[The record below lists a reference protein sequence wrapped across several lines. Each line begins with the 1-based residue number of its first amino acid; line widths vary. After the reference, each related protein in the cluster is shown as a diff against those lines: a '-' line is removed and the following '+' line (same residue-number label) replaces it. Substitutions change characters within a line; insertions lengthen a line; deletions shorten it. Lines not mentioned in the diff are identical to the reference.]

1 MKAICKFKLR
11 QLGRLLSAGILL
23 LTLAAAPAVALN
35 KVHVVQRGETLSSIA
50 RRYNVPISVLAAQN
64 GIDNSDYIF
73 VGQRVVVPGSEAALA
88 PSLGIHTVR
97 IGESLPDIAALY
109 GVPLEKILFFN
120 GLDSPSTLWVGQPVL
135 VPVPAT
141 PGPPPLA
148 APVPIVVDRDATSH
162 QVRQGDTLY
171 SISRAYGVD
180 VQTLAIH
187 NRLQDAGRLFVGQT
201 LSLPRN
207 PPTAPGVGMSQP
219 VSQASSVIHT
229 VTLGDSLSS
238 IANRY
243 QVTVRDILLLN
254 GLNDASLI
262 WVGQNLA
269 LPLRADGSEP
279 LIVPVATPQ
288 PAAVPEPPL
297 PVVDPVPDQT
307 GLPQIPANFVH
318 IVQPGETLAD
328 IARRF
333 KSTALQVSDYNG
345 LTSRDLI
352 VPGQRLLIP
361 RRPAQAQGYMGKR
374 WVEIDL
380 SSQTLTAWD
389 DEDIYMHVKISSGLS
404 QYPTPVGHYNV
415 WHMNESQ
422 TMSGPGYSLPNVKF
436 NMYFHRGYA
445 MHGAY
450 WHNNFGQPMSRGC
463 VNMTETDAEQ
473 LYRFIDLGTEV
484 WVHG

>member
-1 MKAICKFKLR
+1 MKVLYKLR
-11 QLGRLLSAGILL
+11 PLARLLCAGILL
-23 LTLAAAPAVALN
+23 LAVAAAPAAALN
-35 KVHVVQRGETLSSIA
+35 RVHVVQRGETLSSIA
-50 RRYNVPISVLAAQN
+50 RRYDVPISVLAAHN

-73 VGQRVVVPGSEAALA
+73 VGQRVVVPVSETALT

-97 IGESLPDIAALY
+97 VGDSLTDIAALY

-120 GLDSPSTLWVGQPVL
+120 GMDSVSALWVGQPVL

-141 PGPPPLA
+141 PGPPPSAA
-148 APVPIVVDRDATSH
+148 APAPIVADPNATSH

-180 VQTLAIH
+180 IQTLATH
-187 NRLQDAGRLFVGQT
+187 NRLQDVGRLSVGQT

-207 PPTAPGVGMSQP
+207 PPTAPVVGTSQSMP
-219 VSQASSVIHT
+219 RSSSVVHT
-229 VTLGDSLSS
+229 VTLGDSLNS

-243 QVTVRDILLLN
+243 KVTVRDLMLLN
-254 GLNDASLI
+254 GLNHASLI

-269 LPLRADGSEP
+269 LPQRVDGSEP
-279 LIVPVATPQ
+279 LIVPAAVPQ
-288 PAAVPEPPL
+288 PAAAQEPPL
-297 PVVDPVPDQT
+297 PVVDPIPDQT
-307 GLPQIPANFVH
+307 GLPQLPSSFVH
-318 IVQPGETLAD
+318 IVKRGETLAD
-328 IARRF
+328 IAQRF
-333 KSTALQVSDYNG
+333 KATALQVSDYNG
-345 LTSRDLI
+345 LASRDLI

-374 WVEIDL
+374 WIEIDL

-389 DEDIYMHVKISSGLS
+389 DEDLYLHVKISSGLV
-404 QYPTPVGHYNV
+404 QYPTPVGHYNI
-415 WHMNESQ
+415 WHMNERQ
-422 TMSGPGYSLPNVKF
+422 TMSGPGYSLPNVRF
-436 NMYFHRGYA
+436 NMYFYQGYA

-463 VNMTETDAEQ
+463 VNMREEEAER
-473 LYRFIDLGTEV
+473 LYRFVDLGTEV

>member
-1 MKAICKFKLR
+1 MKITYKLR
-11 QLGRLLSAGILL
+11 HLGRLLCAGILL
-23 LTLAAAPAVALN
+23 LAVAAAPAAALN

-50 RRYNVPISVLAAQN
+50 RRYDVPISVLAAHN

-73 VGQRVVVPGSEAALA
+73 VGQRMVVPVSETALT

-97 IGESLPDIAALY
+97 VGDSLTDIAALY

-120 GLDSPSTLWVGQPVL
+120 GMDSPSALWVGQPVL

-141 PGPPPLA
+141 PGPPPSAA
-148 APVPIVVDRDATSH
+148 APAPIVADPNATSH

-180 VQTLAIH
+180 VQTLATH
-187 NRLQDAGRLFVGQT
+187 NRLQDVGRLFVGQT

-207 PPTAPGVGMSQP
+207 PPTAPAVGTSQSMP
-219 VSQASSVIHT
+219 RSSSVVHT
-229 VTLGDSLSS
+229 VTLGDSLNA
-238 IANRY
+238 IANRCK
-243 QVTVRDILLLN
+243 VTVRDLMLLN
-254 GLNDASLI
+254 GLDHASLL

-269 LPLRADGSEP
+269 LPQRVDGSEP
-279 LIVPVATPQ
+279 LIVPAAVPQ
-288 PAAVPEPPL
+288 PAAAQEPPL
-297 PVVDPVPDQT
+297 PVVDPIPDQT
-307 GLPQIPANFVH
+307 GLPQLPASFVH
-318 IVQPGETLAD
+318 IVKRGETLAD

-333 KSTALQVSDYNG
+333 KATALQVSNYNG
-345 LTSRDLI
+345 LESRDLI

-389 DEDIYMHVKISSGLS
+389 DENLFMHVKISSGLV

-450 WHNNFGQPMSRGC
+450 WHNSFGQPMSHGC
-463 VNMTETDAEQ
+463 VNMTEADAER

>member
-1 MKAICKFKLR
+1 MKVTYKLR
-11 QLGRLLSAGILL
+11 HLGRLLCAGILL
-23 LTLAAAPAVALN
+23 LAVAAAPAAALN

-50 RRYNVPISVLAAQN
+50 RRYDVPISVLAAHN

-73 VGQRVVVPGSEAALA
+73 VGQRVVVPVSETALT

-97 IGESLPDIAALY
+97 VGDSLTDIAALY

-120 GLDSPSTLWVGQPVL
+120 GMDSVSALWVGQPVL

-141 PGPPPLA
+141 PGPPPSAA
-148 APVPIVVDRDATSH
+148 APAPIVADPNATSH

-180 VQTLAIH
+180 IQTLATH
-187 NRLQDAGRLFVGQT
+187 NRLQDVGRLSVGQT

-207 PPTAPGVGMSQP
+207 PPTAPVVGTSQSMP
-219 VSQASSVIHT
+219 RASSVVHT
-229 VTLGDSLSS
+229 VTLGDSLNS

-243 QVTVRDILLLN
+243 KVTVRDLMLLN
-254 GLNDASLI
+254 GLNHASLI

-269 LPLRADGSEP
+269 LPQRVDGSEP
-279 LIVPVATPQ
+279 LIVPAAVPQ
-288 PAAVPEPPL
+288 PAAAQEPPL
-297 PVVDPVPDQT
+297 PVVDPIPDRT
-307 GLPQIPANFVH
+307 GLPQLPSSFVH
-318 IVQPGETLAD
+318 IVKRGETLAD
-328 IARRF
+328 IAQRF
-333 KSTALQVSDYNG
+333 KATALQVSDYNG
-345 LTSRDLI
+345 LASRDLI

-374 WVEIDL
+374 WIEIDL

-389 DEDIYMHVKISSGLS
+389 DEDLYMHVKISSGLV
-404 QYPTPVGHYNV
+404 QYPTPVGHYNI
-415 WHMNESQ
+415 WHMNERQ
-422 TMSGPGYSLPNVKF
+422 TMSGPGYSLPNVRF
-436 NMYFHRGYA
+436 NMYFYQGYA

-450 WHNNFGQPMSRGC
+450 WHNNFGQPMSHGC
-463 VNMTETDAEQ
+463 VNMREEEAER
-473 LYRFIDLGTEV
+473 LYRFVDLGTEV

>member
-1 MKAICKFKLR
+1 MKVMYKLR
-11 QLGRLLSAGILL
+11 RLGRLLSAAILL
-23 LTLAAAPAVALN
+23 LAVAAAPAAALN
-35 KVHVVQRGETLSSIA
+35 KIHVVQRGETLSSIA
-50 RRYNVPISVLAAQN
+50 RRYDIPISVLAAKN

-73 VGQRVVVPGSEAALA
+73 VGQRVVVPASETALS

-97 IGESLPDIAALY
+97 VGDSLIDIAALY

-120 GLDSPSTLWVGQPVL
+120 GMDSPSALWVGQPVL

-141 PGPPPLA
+141 PGPPPSAA
-148 APVPIVVDRDATSH
+148 APAPIVVDPNATSH

-180 VQTLAIH
+180 IQTLATH
-187 NRLQDAGRLFVGQT
+187 NRLQDVGRLFVGQT

-207 PPTAPGVGMSQP
+207 PPTAPAVGTSHSLP
-219 VSQASSVIHT
+219 LSSSVVHT
-229 VTLGDSLSS
+229 VTLGDSLNS

-243 QVTVRDILLLN
+243 KVTVRDVMLLN
-254 GLNDASLI
+254 GLDHASLI
-262 WVGQNLA
+262 WVGQNLV
-269 LPLRADGSEP
+269 LPRRADGSEP
-279 LIVPVATPQ
+279 LIVP
-288 PAAVPEPPL
+288 AAVPQPTAGHEPPL
-297 PVVDPVPDQT
+297 PEVEPIPDQA
-307 GLPQIPANFVH
+307 GLPQIPSSFVH
-318 IVQPGETLAD
+318 IVKRGETLAD

-333 KSTALQVSDYNG
+333 KATALQVSDYNG
-345 LTSRDLI
+345 LASRDLI

-361 RRPAQAQGYMGKR
+361 RRSAQAQGYMGKR

-389 DEDIYMHVKISSGLS
+389 DEDLYLHVKISSGLV

-436 NMYFHRGYA
+436 NMYFYQGYA

-450 WHNNFGQPMSRGC
+450 WHNNFGQPMSHGC
-463 VNMTETDAEQ
+463 VNMTEEDAER

>member
-1 MKAICKFKLR
+1 MEVMYKLR

-23 LTLAAAPAVALN
+23 LAVAATPAAALN

-50 RRYNVPISVLAAQN
+50 RRYDVPISILAAQN

-73 VGQRVVVPGSEAALA
+73 VGQRVVVPDSETALT

-97 IGESLPDIAALY
+97 VGDSLSDIAALY
-109 GVPLEKILFFN
+109 EVPLEKILFFN
-120 GLDSPSTLWVGQPVL
+120 GMDSPSALWVGQPVL
-135 VPVPAT
+135 VPVSAT
-141 PGPPPLA
+141 PGLPPLA
-148 APVPIVVDRDATSH
+148 AAPPPIVVDRNATSH

-180 VQTLAIH
+180 IQALATH
-187 NRLQDAGRLFVGQT
+187 NRLQDVGRLFVGQT

-207 PPTAPGVGMSQP
+207 PPTAPAVGTSQFMP
-219 VSQASSVIHT
+219 LSSSVVHT
-229 VTLGDSLSS
+229 VTLGDSLNS

-243 QVTVRDILLLN
+243 KVAVRDLMLLN
-254 GLNDASLI
+254 GLDPASLI
-262 WVGQNLA
+262 WVGQNLV
-269 LPLRADGSEP
+269 LPRQADGSEP
-279 LIVPVATPQ
+279 LIVPVATPP

-297 PVVDPVPDQT
+297 PVVEPIPDQA
-307 GLPQIPANFVH
+307 GLPQSSSSFVH
-318 IVQPGETLAD
+318 IVKPGETLSD
-328 IARRF
+328 IAQRF
-333 KSTALQVSDYNG
+333 KATVLQVSDYNG
-345 LTSRDLI
+345 LNSRDLI

-389 DEDIYMHVKISSGLS
+389 DEDIYMHVKISCGLS
-404 QYPTPVGHYNV
+404 QTPTPVGHYNV

-436 NMYFHRGYA
+436 NMYFHQGYA

-450 WHNNFGQPMSRGC
+450 WHDNFGQPMSHGC
-463 VNMTETDAEQ
+463 VNMREEEAER

>member
-1 MKAICKFKLR
+1 MQVMYKLH
-11 QLGRLLSAGILL
+11 QLGRLLAVVVLL
-23 LTLAAAPAVALN
+23 LAVAAAPAAALN

-50 RRYNVPISVLAAQN
+50 RRYDIPISVLAARN

-73 VGQRVVVPGSEAALA
+73 VGQRVVVPASETALT

-97 IGESLPDIAALY
+97 VGDSLPAIAGLY

-120 GLDSPSTLWVGQPVL
+120 GMDSPSALWVGQPVL

-141 PGPPPLA
+141 PGPPPVAA
-148 APVPIVVDRDATSH
+148 APAPIVVDPNATSH
-162 QVRQGDTLY
+162 RVRQGDTLY

-180 VQTLAIH
+180 VRTLASH

-207 PPTAPGVGMSQP
+207 PPTAPAVGTSQSMP
-219 VSQASSVIHT
+219 LASSVIHT
-229 VTLGDSLSS
+229 VTLGDSLLS
-238 IANRY
+238 IASRY
-243 QVTVRDILLLN
+243 KVGVGDLMLVN
-254 GLNDASLI
+254 GLDHASLL

-269 LPLRADGSEP
+269 LPKRTDGSEP
-279 LIVPVATPQ
+279 LIVPIAAPQ
-288 PAAVPEPPL
+288 PAAVQEPPL
-297 PVVDPVPDQT
+297 PVVDPVPNRA
-307 GLPQIPANFVH
+307 GLPQVPASFVH
-318 IVQPGETLAD
+318 IVKRGETLAD

-333 KSTALQVSDYNG
+333 KATALQVSDYNG
-345 LTSRDLI
+345 LASRDLI

-361 RRPAQAQGYMGKR
+361 RRAAQAQGYMGKR

-389 DEDIYMHVKISSGLS
+389 DEDLYMHVKISSGLE
-404 QYPTPVGHYNV
+404 QYKTPVGHYNV

-450 WHNNFGQPMSRGC
+450 WHNNFGQPMSHGC
-463 VNMTETDAEQ
+463 VNMREEEAER
-473 LYRFIDLGTEV
+473 LYQFVDLGTEV

>member
-1 MKAICKFKLR
+1 MKGMYKLR
-11 QLGRLLSAGILL
+11 RLGRLLSAAILL
-23 LTLAAAPAVALN
+23 LAVAAAPAAALN
-35 KVHVVQRGETLSSIA
+35 KIHVVQRGETLSSIA
-50 RRYNVPISVLAAQN
+50 RRYDIPISVLAAKN

-73 VGQRVVVPGSEAALA
+73 VGQRVVVPASETALS

-97 IGESLPDIAALY
+97 VGDSLSDIADLY

-120 GLDSPSTLWVGQPVL
+120 GMDSPSALWVGQPVL

-141 PGPPPLA
+141 PGPPPSAA
-148 APVPIVVDRDATSH
+148 APAPIVVDPNATSH

-180 VQTLAIH
+180 VQTLATY
-187 NRLQDAGRLFVGQT
+187 NRLQDVGRLFVGQT

-207 PPTAPGVGMSQP
+207 PPTAPAVGTSHSLP
-219 VSQASSVIHT
+219 LPSSVVHT
-229 VTLGDSLSS
+229 VTLGDSLNS

-243 QVTVRDILLLN
+243 KVTVRDVMLLN
-254 GLNDASLI
+254 GLDHESLV
-262 WVGQNLA
+262 WVGQNLT
-269 LPLRADGSEP
+269 LPRRADGSEP
-279 LIVPVATPQ
+279 LIVPVAAPQ
-288 PAAVPEPPL
+288 PAAAQEPPL
-297 PVVDPVPDQT
+297 PVVDPIPDQA
-307 GLPQIPANFVH
+307 GLPQIPASFVH
-318 IVQPGETLAD
+318 IVKPGETLAD

-333 KSTALQVSDYNG
+333 KATALQVSDYNG
-345 LTSRDLI
+345 LASRNLI

-389 DEDIYMHVKISSGLS
+389 DEDLYLHVKISSGLV

-436 NMYFHRGYA
+436 NMYFYQGYA

-450 WHNNFGQPMSRGC
+450 WHNNFGQPMSHGC
-463 VNMTETDAEQ
+463 VNMTEEDAER